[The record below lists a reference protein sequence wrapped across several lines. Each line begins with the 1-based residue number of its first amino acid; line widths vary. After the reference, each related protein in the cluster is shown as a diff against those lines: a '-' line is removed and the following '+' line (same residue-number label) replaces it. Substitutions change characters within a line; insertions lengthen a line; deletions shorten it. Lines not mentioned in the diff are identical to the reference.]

1 MSKFCTR
8 CGAELNENSSFCT
21 KCGANQNAVSDQVHE
36 TEQTSRHKP
45 DKKKSSVLTNF
56 ATVILS
62 ICLFVTS
69 SLAVT
74 IYEARQL
81 SSAEKT
87 EKILENIQVLDMF
100 ENMSDS
106 NRVDLDRF
114 YSYMEE
120 SFGINITDKQL
131 NNFVNNST
139 VKTFIANKIST
150 FIEDFFE
157 GDADLR
163 ITKQE
168 VIDLL
173 EKNSDAIYTE
183 FGKRLY
189 SDNLEDLINSN
200 ADIEDL
206 LNIQND
212 FQDIANWIF
221 EDADYIE
228 IINSDDIENNFSA
241 LYYFIHIGLSYYTMA
256 IMILL
261 SVIIMFFM
269 IRKGLTKALCGIGIV
284 LIVLSVPTGIIAL
297 ISSWIS
303 PLWSAICGGSIVG
316 LAIGD
321 ILFENIVLNGIL
333 FVLGVALLIVRKF
346 IVKYRAEK

>member
-8 CGAELNENSSFCT
+8 CGNELDENSAFCT
-21 KCGANQNAVSDQVHE
+21 KCGANQNAVSEQVHE
-36 TEQTSRHKP
+36 TEHTSQHKP
-45 DKKKSSVLTNF
+45 DKKKSSVVTNF

-69 SLAVT
+69 SLTVS
-74 IYEARQL
+74 IYEFRQL
-81 SSAEKT
+81 SSD
-87 EKILENIQVLDMF
+87 EKIEKLLDNVQVIDVF
-100 ENMSDS
+100 ENLSNT

-114 YSYMEE
+114 YSYLEE
-120 SFGINITDKQL
+120 AHYIKVTDKKL
-131 NNFVNNST
+131 NSFVNNST

-150 FIEDFFE
+150 FIEDFFV
-157 GDADLR
+157 GDANLR

-183 FGKRLY
+183 FGKNLY

-221 EDADYIE
+221 EDADYIG

-256 IMILL
+256 FFILL
-261 SVIIMFFM
+261 STVIMFFM

-297 ISSWIS
+297 ISSWFS

-316 LAIGD
+316 LAIGN
-321 ILFENIVLNGIL
+321 ILFENIVLNAIL